1 MGVDNLKISNLS
13 QDQFTYEIIKKG
25 LDASSE
31 RSKVIANNISNIN
44 TANYKRRYVS
54 FEETLTQNEK
64 ELNLKISNERHFNDS
79 ASLGEITVK
88 EDKTSS
94 MRDDGNNVNLDL
106 EKVNQAANTLM
117 YNAMIAQLNNRISQK
132 RTVISGK

>member
-1 MGVDNLKISNLS
+1 MEISNLS

-44 TANYKRRYVS
+44 TGNYKRRYVS
-54 FEETLTQNEK
+54 FEETLKQNEK
-64 ELNLKISNERHFNDS
+64 ELNLKVFNERHFNDG

-132 RTVISGK
+132 RIVISGK

>member
-1 MGVDNLKISNLS
+1 MKISNLS
-13 QDQFTYEIIKKG
+13 PDQLTYEVIKKG
-25 LDASSE
+25 LDASTE

-44 TANYKRRYVS
+44 TKNYKRRYVS
-54 FEETLTQNEK
+54 FEETLKQNNG
-64 ELNLKISNERHFNDS
+64 ELNLKTSSEKHIRNG

-106 EKVNQAANTLM
+106 EKVNQAANSLM
-117 YNAMIAQLNNRISQK
+117 YNAIIAQLNNRISQ
-132 RTVISGK
+132 RRIVVNGK

>member
-1 MGVDNLKISNLS
+1 MKISNLP

-25 LDASSE
+25 LYASSE

-44 TANYKRRYVS
+44 TGNYKRRYVS
-54 FEETLTQNEK
+54 FEETLKQNGE
-64 ELNLKISNERHFNDS
+64 ELNLKTSNERHLTDGT
-79 ASLGEITVK
+79 SLGEITVK

-117 YNAMIAQLNNRISQK
+117 YNAMIAQINNRISQK
-132 RTVISGK
+132 RIVISGK

>member
-1 MGVDNLKISNLS
+1 MRISNLS

-64 ELNLKISNERHFNDS
+64 ELNLKISNERHFNDG
-79 ASLGEITVK
+79 ASFGEITVK

-132 RTVISGK
+132 RIVISGK

>member
-1 MGVDNLKISNLS
+1 MKISNLP

-44 TANYKRRYVS
+44 TGNYKRRYVS
-54 FEETLTQNEK
+54 FEETLKQNGE
-64 ELNLKISNERHFNDS
+64 ELNLKTSNERHLSDGT
-79 ASLGEITVK
+79 SLGEITVK

-117 YNAMIAQLNNRISQK
+117 YNAMIAQINNRISQK
-132 RTVISGK
+132 RIVISGK

>member
-1 MGVDNLKISNLS
+1 MGVDNLRISNLS

-54 FEETLTQNEK
+54 FEESLKQNET
-64 ELNLKISNERHFNDS
+64 ELNLKVSNKRHFNDG

-132 RTVISGK
+132 RIVISGK